1 MLNHYYDLSMFPF
14 LSEDFDM
21 VSFDVHQIDPEERVY
36 TLVVRFD
43 ILEKM
48 PDDTDKYKVT
58 GGVQMR
64 TGMVFHDIEEAAKI
78 ISTLVNVGF
87 FLQTVSAVGVMFDYY
102 GDKISEVRWD
112 RIMQLM
118 RLPVSDDMYIQ

>member
-1 MLNHYYDLSMFPF
+1 MLNQFYDLSTFPF

-21 VSFDVHQIDPEERVY
+21 VSFDVHQIDQEEQVY

-43 ILEKM
+43 ILEKL
-48 PDDTDKYKVT
+48 PDDSDKYKVT

-64 TGMVFHDIEEAAKI
+64 TGMVFQDIEEAGKL
-78 ISTLVNVGF
+78 ISTLINVGF
-87 FLQTVSAVGVMFDYY
+87 FLQTVSAVGIMFDYY
-102 GDKISEVRWD
+102 GEKISEVRWD

-118 RLPVSDDMYIQ
+118 QLPVSEDMYIQ